1 MEKTIH
7 RLGGKYSANYMSDK
21 ELVPK
26 IYKYFLQLNKKTNNP
41 NKK

>member
-7 RLGGKYSANYMSDK
+7 RPGEKYSANYMSDT
-21 ELVPK
+21 ELVPR
-26 IYKYFLQLNKKTNNP
+26 IYKYFLWLNNKTNKP